1 MKVLIAALALLLAAC
16 DRKQDSAPPKATRVD
31 PRTIVAMG
39 VGEPAQDKE
48 GWPTYHGNYS
58 LDGVAAGTVPD
69 APERLWKFKA
79 GNRVEATPVA
89 ADGRIHFTT
98 VKGGLFALN
107 FAGEQIWKVTS
118 EDAFTSPPLLA
129 DGKILVGTGKGMLV
143 AYEAATGKELWKYDV
158 GGSVQGTAN
167 RIELPGGKRGILAI
181 SQADGSI
188 HGVELETGQGAW
200 KSPPQQRC
208 DGSAGVGGGK
218 IVMGSCAAALHV
230 FSIEKAEKLY
240 DIPLGKD
247 NEVAGGVAMSGTTAF
262 AGTRSGKLCAVDI
275 ADQKVLWTN
284 ADGSGEAF
292 QTPAVGGKWVIFGAD
307 DGKLH
312 GIRRETGEKAWSF
325 DTGNRPLSPVI
336 AGDRVVCSSG
346 GSLFVFELA
355 TGKKL
360 WSAPVSDDITS
371 PSVIGGRILVG
382 GDDGTVTAY
391 GKK

>member
-1 MKVLIAALALLLAAC
+1 MKILIAAACVALLAIVFYVSRGGPVQAPAGRN
-16 DRKQDSAPPKATRVD
+16 DPAGKDISARPQAGT
-31 PRTIVAMG
+31 
-39 VGEPAQDKE
+39 
-48 GWPTYHGNYS
+48 WPTYHGNYS
-58 LDGVAAGTVPD
+58 LDGVADSTVPD
-69 APERLWKFKA
+69 APEKLWKFKA
-79 GNRVEATPVA
+79 GNRVEVTPVV

-98 VKGGLFALN
+98 AKGGLFALN
-107 FAGEQIWKVTS
+107 FAGEQIWKIAS
-118 EDAFTSPPLLA
+118 EDSFSSPPLLV
-129 DGKILVGTGKGMLV
+129 DGKIVLGTGKGMLV
-143 AYEAATGKELWKYDV
+143 AVDAATGKELWKYDV

-167 RIELPGGKRGILAI
+167 RIELAGGKKGILAI
-181 SQADGSI
+181 SQSDGSI
-188 HGVELETGQGAW
+188 HGVDLETGKGAW

-230 FSIEKAEKLY
+230 FSIEKAEKTS

-275 ADQKVLWTN
+275 AQDKVLWTN

-292 QTPAVGGKWVIFGAD
+292 QTPAVGDKWVIFGAD

-312 GIRRETGEKAWSF
+312 GINRETGVKVWSF

-336 AGDRVVCSSG
+336 AGNRVVVSSG
-346 GSLFVFELA
+346 GTLFVLDLEKG
-355 TGKKL
+355 TKL
-360 WSAPVSDDITS
+360 WSAPVSDDISS
-371 PSVIGGRILVG
+371 PAVVGGMILVG
-382 GDDGTVTAY
+382 GDDSTVTAF